1 MRKLVFMAGLLSA
14 FVLFFIQCA
23 QKHEGYVI
31 KGQVDGFEDS
41 TMLYL
46 DNTRTDETVDSTY
59 IVNGSF
65 LYKGELEEPARF
77 FLHTEFERGKSPV
90 YTSFWVENSEIKV
103 KGSKENFRYAEVT
116 GSEPEDV
123 SKILKEKTKS
133 FHQERDSLIKI
144 LMKIRRKGMDTSK
157 YNKMVNHLQEID
169 SLRIK
174 QEYKFIRE
182 HLNSYE
188 ALTQLGYKKNKMSR
202 DTLEKFIDQL
212 KPVYKKSSYGQT
224 LVRFLN
230 TEPVKVGEKFIDF
243 NAKTMKGDDFSLS
256 DVNDKYILL
265 NFWSSGCGPCRR
277 ANKAFAG
284 EYESMK
290 DSIEIVGFAL
300 DKNRESVLSAIKAD
314 GIKWKVVSNFEGI
327 NGKVPMH
334 YRVSGTPTF
343 YVIGPS
349 GKIMGKIVG
358 YSEQNLVEIKS
369 LIKDNEI

>member
-1 MRKLVFMAGLLSA
+1 MAGLLSA
-14 FVLFFIQCA
+14 FALFFVQCA
-23 QKHEGYVI
+23 QKHEGYII
-31 KGQVDGFEDS
+31 KGQVEGFEDS

-46 DNTRTDETVDSTY
+46 DNTRSGETVDSTY

-65 LYKGELEEPARF
+65 LYKGELEEPSRF
-77 FLHTEFERGKSPV
+77 FLHTKFERGKPPV
-90 YTSFWVENSEIKV
+90 YTSFWMENSEIKV
-103 KGSKENFRYAEVT
+103 KGNKENFKYAEVT
-116 GSEPEDV
+116 GSKPEDV
-123 SKILKEKTKS
+123 SKILKEKTKY
-133 FHQERDSLIKI
+133 FHQERDSLIKM
-144 LMKIRRKGMDTSK
+144 LMKMRRKDMDTTK
-157 YNKMVNHLQEID
+157 NNKIVTQLHKVD

-174 QEYKFIRE
+174 QEYRFIRK

-202 DTLEKFIDQL
+202 DTLKKYVDQL
-212 KPVYKKSSYGQT
+212 KPVFKNSSYGQT

-230 TEPVKVGEKFIDF
+230 TEPVKVGENFIDF

-284 EYESMK
+284 EYENMK

-300 DKNRESVLSAIKAD
+300 DKNKESVLNAIKAD
-314 GIKWKVVSNFEGI
+314 GIKWKVVSNFKGI

-334 YRVSGTPTF
+334 YRISGTPTF
-343 YVIGPS
+343 YVISPS
-349 GKIMGKIVG
+349 GSIMGKVVG
-358 YSEQNLVEIKS
+358 YSEKNLSEIKS
-369 LIKDNEI
+369 IIKGKEI